1 MIDKW
6 FLEDVEH
13 LIRKRKRAVILD
25 TKAQFQ
31 FLLPLLEDKEYTILK
46 TDGNLTEEWQTVK
59 EELFLRH
66 KAEIEHK
73 DEPVVFYVTREQDK
87 LSFLFDFCFTHG
99 CLDLSNPAE
108 WLKAKLFA
116 NTGLQVQ
123 MDNDK
128 LLVAGKLGIGKDIA
142 WWKKIL
148 QNLEELVNLEDEL
161 LPFLHDPD
169 RYFMDKDADI
179 RKVFEDK
186 LFELLGQPY
195 MNKPPKTVAGEV
207 VNRLFEGL
215 VCNNVTPFL
224 MQIYYRWAD
233 SETYRPSLVHYAE
246 AYKLDPTID
255 PWKAHP
261 EHCFTA
267 LDQKALKY
275 LTEHI
280 GEKSNLSEKLD
291 AIKIRAKSLKVKR
304 FVPSWWQDVITLMEF
319 DSSPLTTCH
328 TFGKV
333 VGFYTGHF
341 SKVDRAIRNLYAAFL
356 QEKAIIRP
364 LQEYYESLN
373 YQLIQKWF
381 EYSSEYQS
389 DQQGYL
395 ISLFKNAKPRI
406 AVIVGDGIRYEI
418 ADYIAQA
425 LEKKF
430 TVEKQIMLA
439 DMPSETEHNM
449 SALYVGNGEVLPVHK
464 DREKKLA
471 EITGKAITY
480 MDLEALSYGVTAD
493 YLVLSY
499 GDIDKAG
506 EKLQQ
511 GAIKLFFEF
520 EQVLTDKI
528 TQILTMG
535 YHEVHLITDHGFVVT
550 GILDEADK
558 LPPDVTGKK
567 EVHERFIR
575 TIDKQSSSDW
585 FSVKETY
592 GEYNYVYAAKSHRP
606 FKSKGTYG
614 YSHGGFTPQE
624 IIIPKFTFRKEKATT
639 SSLEVTINNKKE
651 LTEVIGDYFGIKL
664 QADSKTTDLFA
675 SQRKVQILI
684 YAGGV
689 NNSSSSSIITMKSGE
704 MQSVEFSFQGNLEII
719 AVLLDAETREQLDV
733 VNIKKSNAR
742 DLGGLL

>member
-6 FLEDVEH
+6 FLEDIEH
-13 LIRKRKRAVILD
+13 LIKKRKRVVIID
-25 TKAQFQ
+25 PKAQCG
-31 FLLPLLEDKEYTILK
+31 FLLFLLEAKGYTILK
-46 TDGNLTEEWQTVK
+46 TDGSLTEEWQTVK

-66 KAEIEHK
+66 KAETEYK

-87 LSFLFDFCFTHG
+87 LSFLFDYCFTHG

-108 WLKAKLFA
+108 WLKMKLFA

-123 MDNDK
+123 MDNAM

-169 RYFMDKDADI
+169 QYFKDKDADI

-186 LFELLGQPY
+186 LYELLGQLY
-195 MNKPPKTVAGEV
+195 MNKPPETVANEV
-207 VNRLFEGL
+207 VKRLFDGL
-215 VCNNVTPFL
+215 VCNNITPL
-224 MQIYYRWAD
+224 LLQLYYRWAD
-233 SETYRPSLVHYAE
+233 SETYRPSLVHYVE
-246 AYKLDPTID
+246 TYKLDPSID
-255 PWKAHP
+255 PWMAHP
-261 EHCFTA
+261 EHCFAA

-280 GEKSNLSEKLD
+280 RQRPNLSEKLD
-291 AIKIRAKSLKVKR
+291 TIKIRATSIKVKR

-319 DSSPLTTCH
+319 NSSPLTTCH
-328 TFGKV
+328 TFDQV
-333 VGFYTGHF
+333 VAFYTVHF

-373 YQLIQKWF
+373 YELLQKWF
-381 EYSSEYQS
+381 EYSPEYRS

-430 TVEKQIMLA
+430 KVEKQIMLA

-464 DREKKLA
+464 DREKKLT
-471 EITGKAITY
+471 EITGKTITY
-480 MDLEALSYGVTAD
+480 MELEALSYGVTAD

-506 EKLQQ
+506 EKLQL
-511 GAIKLFFEF
+511 GAIKLFSEF

-528 TQILTMG
+528 TQILNMG
-535 YHEVHLITDHGFVVT
+535 YHEVHLITDHGFVLT

-558 LPPDVTGKK
+558 LSPDATGTK

-575 TIDKQSSSDW
+575 TIDKQSNSAW
-585 FSVKETY
+585 FGVKESH

-606 FKSKGTYG
+606 FKSKGCYG
-614 YSHGGFTPQE
+614 FSHGGFTPQE
-624 IIIPKFTFRKEKATT
+624 IIIPKFTFRKEKAAT
-639 SSLEVTINNKKE
+639 SSLKVTISNKKE
-651 LTEVIGDYFGIKL
+651 SKEVIGDYFDIKL
-664 QADSKTTDLFA
+664 QADSTTDLFA

-684 YAGGV
+684 YAGSV
-689 NNSSSSSIITMKSGE
+689 NNSSSSIITMKSGE
-704 MQSVEFSFQGNLEII
+704 KQSVEFSFQGNLEII
-719 AVLLDAETREQLDV
+719 AVLLDVETREQLDV
-733 VNIKKSNAR
+733 ANIKKSNAR